1 MFISVRFYVEAD
13 LMEMKLQNSFTCSG
27 ILPMAGMCVQVGLEI
42 IDEGNETDTM
52 ILKTLLHIVTLSSE
66 KKNLYS
72 INKHGEYVRD
82 ET

>member
-1 MFISVRFYVEAD
+1 
-13 LMEMKLQNSFTCSG
+13 
-27 ILPMAGMCVQVGLEI
+27 MCVQVGLEI
-42 IDEGNETDTM
+42 IDEGNQTDTM
-52 ILKTLLHIVTLSSE
+52 ILRTLLHIVTLSSE